1 MAVKK
6 SNRERTS
13 AETKP
18 KARRKA
24 KHNVNSQEFV
34 FVSVAVTAVVGA
46 VALPAIASA
55 VTLSTA
61 VIGGIAG
68 AAVGISYMAGKNNKN
83 RARNKG
89 GEK

>member
-34 FVSVAVTAVVGA
+34 SVAITAVVGA

-89 GEK
+89 GKK